1 MFRSQ
6 RGPDPFVGE
15 GRLESLLHG
24 PFRRFVLSLSFSS
37 LSPPLPFMIR
47 FYLSSNPKVWF
58 TMVPYAV
65 CGLGIVVSPTLS
77 VPPSVSRCFFLPF
90 LPSRDDEE
98 RIESRRRERD
108 GWEMK
113 NRPLPPLFC
122 EIVFLARRE
131 TSILRRISIQ
141 RPFPAPL
148 RYQSLPLVR
157 SRSTD
162 RWISFVQIASQSTII
177 PASFPFHGWKG
188 WTPADFLFRHRKN
201 SGQNVRLNETV

>member
-1 MFRSQ
+1 
-6 RGPDPFVGE
+6 
-15 GRLESLLHG
+15 
-24 PFRRFVLSLSFSS
+24 
-37 LSPPLPFMIR
+37 
-47 FYLSSNPKVWF
+47 
-58 TMVPYAV
+58 
-65 CGLGIVVSPTLS
+65 
-77 VPPSVSRCFFLPF
+77 
-90 LPSRDDEE
+90 
-98 RIESRRRERD
+98 
-108 GWEMK
+108 MK

-131 TSILRRISIQ
+131 TSILGRISIQ
-141 RPFPAPL
+141 RPFPAPF

-201 SGQNVRLNETV
+201 SGQERPFKRDRLKEEEEKDRRFDATRNYGIAEGATRWMPVWSVILSSSAL